1 MESQYTQRK
10 SGEFT
15 YIDEGEGPVVL
26 ILHGLFG
33 SLSNFEELIEL
44 SHGRYR
50 FVLPLF
56 PIYDCEMKQSNL
68 EGMLDYLMRF
78 IDFMKLKDFS
88 LLGNSL
94 GGHIALCYELK
105 HPNISRSLILT
116 GSSGLF
122 ENSLGSDF
130 PRRDV
135 DTIRQ
140 KILEIFGNKAVVT
153 DKIVNEALD
162 IILDYSKI
170 LRVLKMAKSAVRQNL
185 TYEIEK
191 IKTQTLLIW
200 GEDDIITPPFV
211 AHQFNEKLVNSQL
224 VFIPKCG
231 HAAMMEYPKEF
242 SEILF
247 PFLEKIYAKD
257 E

>member
-1 MESQYTQRK
+1 MESQYTKRK

-15 YIDEGEGPVVL
+15 YIDEGKGPVVL

-44 SHGRYR
+44 SQGRYR

-56 PIYDCEMKQSNL
+56 PIYDCDMKQSNL
-68 EGMLDYLMRF
+68 EGMLDYLVRF

-94 GGHIALCYELK
+94 GGHIALCFELK
-105 HPNISRSLILT
+105 HPNRSRSLILT

-122 ENSLGSDF
+122 ENSIGSDF

-162 IILDYSKI
+162 IIMDYSKI

-191 IKTQTLLIW
+191 INTQTLLIW
-200 GEDDIITPPFV
+200 GEEDIITPPFV

-247 PFLEKIYAKD
+247 PFLDKIYARD